1 MKIININND
10 FNNFKILDEKVGDI
24 LNKFP
29 STKTFFDKYN
39 IDYCCNGRKVLKDAL
54 KELNIDNQNIVNELI
69 HDIQKACE
77 FKSSNS
83 DEVVKST
90 DFINKSSE
98 EVIDFVINHFHEG
111 LRKTMPEINALIL
124 KIMRAHIKHHKQL
137 FWKIHELFCKIKDIF
152 EGHLILEEENI
163 FKAMIKFNN
172 GELSKESEEYK
183 TMIETITEAVDE
195 HFIIGPTLKE
205 LASLTNNYSV
215 PENSCETVKKV
226 YSELHKL
233 QDHILAHTQ
242 IENNILF
249 PRYLTQN

>member
-54 KELNIDNQNIVNELI
+54 KELNINNQNIVNELI

-98 EVIDFVINHFHEG
+98 
-111 LRKTMPEINALIL
+111 
-124 KIMRAHIKHHKQL
+124 
-137 FWKIHELFCKIKDIF
+137 
-152 EGHLILEEENI
+152 
-163 FKAMIKFNN
+163 
-172 GELSKESEEYK
+172 
-183 TMIETITEAVDE
+183 
-195 HFIIGPTLKE
+195 
-205 LASLTNNYSV
+205 
-215 PENSCETVKKV
+215 
-226 YSELHKL
+226 
-233 QDHILAHTQ
+233 
-242 IENNILF
+242 
-249 PRYLTQN
+249 